1 MKKTAILPSVVSGFI
16 ICIKSI
22 FAVNGTQEMKYKRHF
37 TFTGTGRVGGLIPN
51 VQSDSIIDVSEDYL
65 LSLNGCD
72 ITYEELV
79 SELGEPSGT
88 VGSGIIR
95 YYWRIDKDKYAVCSN
110 WIRAPFTHFEIWT
123 GTGTAYDL
131 AQQ

>member
-1 MKKTAILPSVVSGFI
+1 MKKTAILPSVVSVFI

-22 FAVNGTQEMKYKRHF
+22 FAVNGTQETKYKRHF
-37 TFTGTGRVGGLIPN
+37 TFTGTGRLIPN